1 MKKIQELTVKEI
13 LSLGIILERSNY
25 LSLVTFSQFFEGND
39 ELDIAFRFKE
49 LAYEEL
55 EHEAHL
61 QRMYVDMFGVSTP
74 DPLNFDFDD
83 PEREILSSVFKGH
96 HPDYFEKARKV
107 FELAL
112 IGENRAG
119 GYYQTAAETV
129 SHKNLRLLFNHLALA
144 KKNNSFWLEDQISK
158 NKKNLDNLCPRR
170 EPFVDNSRKW
180 GADPIE
186 PQN

>member
-13 LSLGIILERSNY
+13 LSLGITLERSNY

-55 EHEAHL
+55 EHEALL
-61 QRMYVDMFGVSTP
+61 QRMYKDMFGVSTSA
-74 DPLNFDFDD
+74 PLNFDFDD
-83 PEREILSSVFKGH
+83 PERDILLSVFKGN
-96 HPDYFEKARKV
+96 HPDYFDKAQKV

-112 IGENRAG
+112 MGENRAR

-129 SHKNLRLLFNHLALA
+129 AHKNLRLLFNRLALA
-144 KKNNSFWLEDQISK
+144 KKNNISWLKDNIAK
-158 NKKNLDNLCPRR
+158 NQKNVNNLC
-170 EPFVDNSRKW
+170 S
-180 GADPIE
+180 
-186 PQN
+186 